1 MKILLVLLG
10 LCFLQGCT
18 TAVKTIEVLNR
29 PEPKTPLNLDMPET
43 LSLEPLEWIIITP
56 DNAEEVWAKLGE
68 DPKGEVVL
76 FALNETGYELLAK
89 NYASIL
95 AYNFPKSDWYRKSYN
110 LINGL
115 DDINNN
121 EKWYEQFNPIK
132 IFRQIEKKDSNDT
145 QIKYIE

>member
-29 PEPKTPLNLDMPET
+29 PEPKTPLNLDMPDT

-89 NYASIL
+89 NYASIRTAL
-95 AYNFPKSDWYRKSYN
+95 AEHRNVIIAYRDY
-110 LINGL
+110 
-115 DDINNN
+115 
-121 EKWYEQFNPIK
+121 YEPNT
-132 IFRQIEKKDSNDT
+132 IEDLPAK
-145 QIKYIE
+145 

>member
-89 NYASIL
+89 NYASIRTAL
-95 AYNFPKSDWYRKSYN
+95 AEHRNVIIAYRDY
-110 LINGL
+110 
-115 DDINNN
+115 
-121 EKWYEQFNPIK
+121 YESITVEDLPAK
-132 IFRQIEKKDSNDT
+132 
-145 QIKYIE
+145 

>member
-43 LSLEPLEWIIITP
+43 LSLAPLEWTIITP
-56 DNAEEVWAKLGE
+56 ENAEEVWAKLAE

-76 FALNETGYELLAK
+76 FALNEKGYEELAK
-89 NYASIL
+89 NYASIRTAL
-95 AYNFPKSDWYRKSYN
+95 AEHRNVIIAYRDY
-110 LINGL
+110 
-115 DDINNN
+115 
-121 EKWYEQFNPIK
+121 YEPIIVEDLPAK
-132 IFRQIEKKDSNDT
+132 
-145 QIKYIE
+145 

>member
-29 PEPKTPLNLDMPET
+29 PEPKTPLNLDMPDT

-89 NYASIL
+89 NYASIRTAL
-95 AYNFPKSDWYRKSYN
+95 AEHRNVIIAYRDY
-110 LINGL
+110 
-115 DDINNN
+115 
-121 EKWYEQFNPIK
+121 YEPIIVEDLPAK
-132 IFRQIEKKDSNDT
+132 
-145 QIKYIE
+145 

>member
-89 NYASIL
+89 NVGVGL
-95 AYNFPKSDWYRKSYN
+95 ATFRFSKWTTLGDGRSTS
-110 LINGL
+110 NG
-115 DDINNN
+115 NAA
-121 EKWYEQFNPIK
+121 
-132 IFRQIEKKDSNDT
+132 
-145 QIKYIE
+145 

>member
-56 DNAEEVWAKLGE
+56 DNAEEVWAKLAE
-68 DPKGEVVL
+68 DPTGEVVL
-76 FALNETGYELLAK
+76 FALNEKGYEELAK
-89 NYASIL
+89 NYASIRTAL
-95 AYNFPKSDWYRKSYN
+95 AEHRNVIIAYRDY
-110 LINGL
+110 
-115 DDINNN
+115 
-121 EKWYEQFNPIK
+121 YEPIT
-132 IFRQIEKKDSNDT
+132 IEDLPAK
-145 QIKYIE
+145 

>member
-89 NYASIL
+89 NYASIRTAL
-95 AYNFPKSDWYRKSYN
+95 AEHRNIIIAYKDYYEPVTEEDLPPK
-110 LINGL
+110 
-115 DDINNN
+115 
-121 EKWYEQFNPIK
+121 
-132 IFRQIEKKDSNDT
+132 
-145 QIKYIE
+145 

>member
-29 PEPKTPLNLDMPET
+29 PEPKTPLNLDMPDT

-56 DNAEEVWAKLGE
+56 DNAEEVWAKLAE

-76 FALNETGYELLAK
+76 FALNEKGYEELAK
-89 NYASIL
+89 NYASIRTAL
-95 AYNFPKSDWYRKSYN
+95 AEHRNVIIAYRDY
-110 LINGL
+110 
-115 DDINNN
+115 
-121 EKWYEQFNPIK
+121 YEPITVEELPAK
-132 IFRQIEKKDSNDT
+132 
-145 QIKYIE
+145 

>member
-1 MKILLVLLG
+1 MKILLVLIG

-29 PEPKTPLNLDMPET
+29 PEPKTPLNLDMPNT

-76 FALNETGYELLAK
+76 FALNEKGYELLAK
-89 NYASIL
+89 NYASIRTAL
-95 AYNFPKSDWYRKSYN
+95 AEHRNVIIAYRDY
-110 LINGL
+110 
-115 DDINNN
+115 
-121 EKWYEQFNPIK
+121 YEPITVEDLPAK
-132 IFRQIEKKDSNDT
+132 
-145 QIKYIE
+145 